1 MCHEIDVGDVSPE
14 AVLSIS
20 RNLSGFFDL
29 SRDKRFFFLT
39 KQKKDCSKIVIE
51 LVILPESLRT
61 RVLS

>member
-29 SRDKRFFFLT
+29 SRDKRFFFPYEAKERL
-39 KQKKDCSKIVIE
+39 
-51 LVILPESLRT
+51 
-61 RVLS
+61 